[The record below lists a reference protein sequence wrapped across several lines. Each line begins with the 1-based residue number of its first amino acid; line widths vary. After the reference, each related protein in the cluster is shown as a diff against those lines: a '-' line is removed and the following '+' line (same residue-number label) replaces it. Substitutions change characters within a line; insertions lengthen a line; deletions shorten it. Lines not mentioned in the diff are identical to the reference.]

1 MLLQINQ
8 NIQAN
13 TINTAQINE
22 QLQSNIE
29 VKYERIH
36 Q

>member
-1 MLLQINQ
+1 MLLQMNQ

-13 TINTAQINE
+13 TINTARTNE